1 MKAWFW
7 EQLGDPILRRFI
19 ARIEH
24 LELRRNST
32 HDGASWRHAARIGHG
47 VLIHKNASFSAGSSP
62 EALTIG
68 DQCRIYG
75 QIRLLGAG
83 RLSIGHH
90 SFLGPASRIWCS
102 EKIEI
107 GSHVL
112 ISHDVDIHDSNS
124 HSLHWQDRR
133 DELVANFERGDH
145 SVPPRVPTVPTHIH
159 DDVWIGFKSSILKG
173 VTIGRGAV
181 VAAGSVVTKDV
192 SPFTMVAGNPARVIK
207 ELPR

>member
-1 MKAWFW
+1 VKGWLW
-7 EQLGDPILRRFI
+7 EHLADPILRRVI
-19 ARIEH
+19 TRIEH
-24 LELRRNST
+24 LEMRRDSM
-32 HDGASWRHAARIGHG
+32 HDGAAWRHAASIGHG
-47 VLIHKNASFSAGSSP
+47 VLIHKNASFSESSSP
-62 EALTIG
+62 EALTVG
-68 DQCRIYG
+68 EYCRLYG

-102 EKIEI
+102 ENIEV

-112 ISHDVDIHDSNS
+112 ISHDVDIHDSDS
-124 HSLHWQDRR
+124 HSQRWQDRR

-145 SVPPRVPTVPTHIH
+145 SVPPRVATAPIHIQ
-159 DDVWIGFKSSILKG
+159 DDVWVGFKSSILKG

-192 SPFTMVAGNPARVIK
+192 PPFTMVAGNPARIIK
-207 ELPR
+207 EVPR

>member
-1 MKAWFW
+1 MKPWLWKHLA
-7 EQLGDPILRRFI
+7 DPILQRII

-24 LELRRNST
+24 LEMRRDST
-32 HDGASWRHAARIGHG
+32 HDGASWRHAARIGQG
-47 VLIHKNASFSAGSSP
+47 VLVHKNASFSTGSSP
-62 EALTIG
+62 EALTVG
-68 DQCRIYG
+68 DYCRLYG

-107 GSHVL
+107 GCHVL

-133 DELVANFERGDH
+133 AELIANFEHGDH
-145 SVPPRVPTVPTHIH
+145 SVPPGVATSPIYIQ

-181 VAAGSVVTKDV
+181 VAAGSVVTNDV
-192 SPFTMVAGNPARVIK
+192 SPFTMVAGNPARLIK

>member
-1 MKAWFW
+1 MKTWLW
-7 EQLGDPILRRFI
+7 EHLADPVLRRI
-19 ARIEH
+19 VARIEH
-24 LELRRNST
+24 LEMRRDPT
-32 HDGASWRHAARIGHG
+32 HDGAAWRHAASIGHG

-62 EALTIG
+62 EALTVG
-68 DQCRIYG
+68 DYCSLYG

-90 SFLGPASRIWCS
+90 SFLGPASRIWCT
-102 EKIEI
+102 ERIEI

-112 ISHDVDIHDSNS
+112 ISHDVDIHDSDT
-124 HSLHWQDRR
+124 HSLHWQQRR
-133 DELVANFERGDH
+133 DEHAARFERGDH
-145 SVPPRVPTVPTHIH
+145 SVPPGVPTSPIRIH

-192 SPFTMVAGNPARVIK
+192 APFTMVAGNPARPIK
-207 ELPR
+207 ELPQ

>member
-7 EQLGDPILRRFI
+7 EHLADPILRRII

-24 LELRRNST
+24 LELRRGST
-32 HDGASWRHAARIGHG
+32 HDGASWRRAARIGHA
-47 VLIHKNASFSAGSSP
+47 VSIHKNASFSASSSP
-62 EALTIG
+62 EALSVG
-68 DQCRIYG
+68 DYCSLYG

-90 SFLGPASRIWCS
+90 SFLGPASRIWCT

-112 ISHDVDIHDSNS
+112 ISHDVDIHDSDT
-124 HSLHWQDRR
+124 HSLRWRDRR
-133 DELVANFERGDH
+133 AELAARFERGDH
-145 SVPPRVPTVPTHIH
+145 SVPPGVPTAPICIH

-181 VAAGSVVTKDV
+181 VAAGSVVTKEV
-192 SPFTMVAGNPARVIK
+192 APFTMVAGNPARLIK
-207 ELPR
+207 ELPQ